1 MKGSCVK
8 KQPNLHRSPA
18 SSTKKPLQTPAELC
32 EAPER
37 EPGEDAW
44 AGSPAAAAMTL
55 YTQTAAGLHAALH
68 LCEDALSPREANLY
82 YEGWLC
88 LPLSLA
94 IATAVAT
101 TF

>member
-1 MKGSCVK
+1 
-8 KQPNLHRSPA
+8 
-18 SSTKKPLQTPAELC
+18 
-32 EAPER
+32 
-37 EPGEDAW
+37 
-44 AGSPAAAAMTL
+44 MTL